1 MPIIDTA
8 GTGPKYVS
16 DTTATTGSFAYI
28 QIVEGPAAT
37 TIGTAAEF
45 KDIQWGKGDL
55 NLGSDHPTVQTFEQ
69 IADANITGS
78 IILGPII
85 GFKLTNGKVLAY
97 YG

>member
-1 MPIIDTA
+1 MPIKDTA
-8 GTGPKYVS
+8 GTGPKYVTNT
-16 DTTATTGSFAYI
+16 DEVTGSFAYI

-37 TIGTAAEF
+37 TIGTAAKF
-45 KDIQWGKGDL
+45 TDIQWGKGDL
-55 NLGSDHPTVQTFEQ
+55 NLGSDHATVQTFEQ

-85 GFKLTNGKVLAY
+85 GFRLANGAVLAY